1 MENERVS
8 TKILIIEDD
17 PTERISLQAALE
29 TALTNVYIEAVESGA
44 AAEALVKV
52 QFFDILIVDY
62 RLPDTD
68 GLALIKN
75 LKEISPDV
83 SPIVCTGYSSIE
95 LAVDSMRI
103 GAYDYIVKPIKI
115 DSLVKTINEL
125 LKDKEL
131 LVNGKKKLVTMVN
144 EGFKYFYDKND
155 DINIILTPDTN
166 VLLDKKSSFFD
177 KIKGFFGAIKKSYW
191 G

>member
-29 TALTNVYIEAVESGA
+29 TSLKDTYIESVENGS

-52 QFFDILIVDY
+52 QFFDVIITDY

-68 GLALIKN
+68 GLTLIKK
-75 LKEISPDV
+75 LKELSPDIT
-83 SPIVCTGYSSIE
+83 PIVVTGYSSIE

-115 DSLVKTINEL
+115 ESLIKTIESL
-125 LKDKEL
+125 IVDKKTL
-131 LVNGKKKLVTMVN
+131 IDGKKKLVIMVN
-144 EGFKYFYDKND
+144 DNFKYMYEND
-155 DINIILTPDTN
+155 DDVTIIVTPNTE
-166 VLLDKKSSFFD
+166 VLVEKKKSFFD
-177 KIKGFFGAIKKSYW
+177 IIKSIFVAIRKYYW
-191 G
+191 S

>member
-177 KIKGFFGAIKKSYW
+177 KIKGFFGAIKKYYW

>member
-17 PTERISLQAALE
+17 PTERITLQAALE
-29 TALTNVYIEAVESGA
+29 TSLTDVYVESVESGA

-52 QFFDILIVDY
+52 QFFDVLIVDY

-68 GLALIKN
+68 GLTLIKK
-75 LKEISPDV
+75 LKDISPDI

-95 LAVDSMRI
+95 LAVDSMRM

-115 DSLVKTINEL
+115 EALVKSITDL

-131 LVNGKKKLVTMVN
+131 LVNGKKKLVMMVN
-144 EGFKYFYDKND
+144 DGFKYLHDQD
-155 DINIILTPDTN
+155 DAITIILTPDTN

-177 KIKGFFGAIKKSYW
+177 KVKGFFGAIKKYYW

>member
-17 PTERISLQAALE
+17 PAERISLQAALE
-29 TALTNVYIEAVESGA
+29 AALTDVYIESVESGA
-44 AAEALVKV
+44 AAESLVKV

-68 GLALIKN
+68 GLSLIKR
-75 LKEISPDV
+75 LKELSPDI

-115 DSLVKTINEL
+115 DSLVKTITEL

-131 LVNGKKKLVTMVN
+131 LLNGKKQLVAMVN
-144 EGFKYFYDKND
+144 EGFKYTYDTND
-155 DINIILTPDTN
+155 EVTVVLAPDTN
-166 VLLDKKSSFFD
+166 VLLDKKSSFFG
-177 KIKGFFGAIKKSYW
+177 KVKGFFGAIKKYYW